1 MLQQR
6 SGNTNRYVARIRCA
20 SEIHRG
26 RLLEAVRLP
35 MALPT
40 SIPGSRC
47 LLQATCIDEAG
58 VFGGEGQLVVRPD
71 GVLNFGE
78 SRDYTPSSTVCS
90 LALLRFENSPG
101 TRNLSSPRLFINA
114 IITTLSIRV
123 HHQLRLGLCVRRH
136 QGGQRIAQLS
146 V

>member
-1 MLQQR
+1 MQHSCCSR
-6 SGNTNRYVARIRCA
+6 GVGTPIVTWHGFGVPVRYIVGVCLR
-20 SEIHRG
+20 
-26 RLLEAVRLP
+26 AVRLP

-40 SIPGSRC
+40 SIPGGRC
-47 LLQATCIDEAG
+47 LLQATCMDEAG
-58 VFGGEGQLVVRPD
+58 VF

-78 SRDYTPSSTVCS
+78 SRDCTPSSTVCS

-101 TRNLSSPRLFINA
+101 KRNLSSPRLFINA